1 MKIRTTATDP
11 TDMPTMPT
19 DPISWLKFIT
29 DLAIPHPK
37 LISATQ
43 RRIGQLSPVEA
54 IAALALLALDET
66 GKSTSTDHTV
76 TSAQITTAAGRSI
89 QIKTMYSLR
98 GKSFITEV
106 IPSSGVAN
114 SLHGNRRHRHH
125 LWRLTHRPSQRLFKS
140 ATSYPRLSLE
150 SLSGA
155 TRCVPK
161 VLKMRDLGVHK
172 AAYPAKR

>member
-1 MKIRTTATDP
+1 MP
-11 TDMPTMPT
+11 TDPT

-66 GKSTSTDHTV
+66 GKSTNTDHTV

-125 LWRLTHRPSQRLFKS
+125 LWRLTPSAIPKIVQIRHELS
-140 ATSYPRLSLE
+140 ALVIRELVGRYAMRAE
-150 SLSGA
+150 SAQNEG
-155 TRCVPK
+155 
-161 VLKMRDLGVHK
+161 LGSS
-172 AAYPAKR
+172 